1 VLHTNKAD
9 EDHNMRGHLGTMLQQ
24 KAGTVLECR
33 KLDAVITVSCSDAR
47 HEEMPAWSIMFDDSG
62 RIVDADEQRRQQIEA
77 HKAELQ
83 QRRQQ
88 ASAEKQKERLDY
100 ALLCIR
106 DHGGSISRKQL
117 TEILMKKFELERTT
131 VSRFLTCQIEVKA
144 LYEVNKVIHAS
155 DEMALAF

>member
-1 VLHTNKAD
+1 MKKDFNENK
-9 EDHNMRGHLGTMLQQ
+9 NVQQ
-24 KAGTVLECR
+24 HAGQVNNL
-33 KLDAVITVSCSDAR
+33 
-47 HEEMPAWSIMFDDSG
+47 
-62 RIVDADEQRRQQIEA
+62 VDADLRRPAQMDEDRQQLEA
-77 HKAELQ
+77 RKAELQ